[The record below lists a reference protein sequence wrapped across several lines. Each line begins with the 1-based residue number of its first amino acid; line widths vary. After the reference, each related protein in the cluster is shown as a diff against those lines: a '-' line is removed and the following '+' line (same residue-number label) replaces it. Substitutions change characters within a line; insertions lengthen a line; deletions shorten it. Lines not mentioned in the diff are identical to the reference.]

1 MGIFRSIEHWAS
13 ERDERI
19 RFLIIL
25 IWVGF
30 GVLTLLSTLI
40 AGWIMLPPDFK
51 LF

>member
-13 ERDERI
+13 ESDDRI
-19 RFLIIL
+19 RLLIIL

-40 AGWIMLPPDFK
+40 ASWIMLPNFK